1 MRVDSVNVRVYSS
14 PLRKCNSGK
23 ISRDKTSS
31 QQLKYIDTPVFLGS
45 HAFKW
50 AGIGA
55 LVGLASMGAISAMSG
70 GLAVPAFAYGL
81 YAASFCTAGGIAGK
95 AYDET
100 LKKNN
105 N

>member
-23 ISRDKTSS
+23 VSGDKTSS
-31 QQLKYIDTPVFLGS
+31 QQLKCIDVPAFSGS
-45 HAFKW
+45 HTLKW
-50 AGIGA
+50 AGIGV

-81 YAASFCTAGGIAGK
+81 YAASFGTAGGIAGK

-100 LKKNN
+100 QKVNQ
-105 N
+105 

>member
-31 QQLKYIDTPVFLGS
+31 QQLKCVDIPAFSGS
-45 HAFKW
+45 HTLKW

-70 GLAVPAFAYGL
+70 GLAVPVFAYGL
-81 YAASFCTAGGIAGK
+81 YAASFGTAGGIAGK

-100 LKKNN
+100 QKANQ
-105 N
+105 